1 MIKLLEEN
9 VRKKFL
15 YTGPINEVYF
25 FFDMTAKAQTKA
37 KINKWYYIKLKSFCM
52 QKKPKPKQQQNAKA
66 IYRQGGKLCR
76 SYIG

>member
-52 QKKPKPKQQQNAKA
+52 QKKNKTKTTAK
-66 IYRQGGKLCR
+66 
-76 SYIG
+76 